1 MIETLSITYYIKLE
15 DDPSK
20 SDSALLSRCWSFW
33 ACLFHPLFRG
43 GVYSQLTSPTD
54 RDNVFDLSATQ
65 PLSVFLFNISAAQ
78 HTMHRML

>member
-33 ACLFHPLFRG
+33 AGAYPPGVGAHLWRLGSRG
-43 GVYSQLTSPTD
+43 LRTGTI
-54 RDNVFDLSATQ
+54 AGG
-65 PLSVFLFNISAAQ
+65 
-78 HTMHRML
+78 